1 MKSIKGKIVLV
12 IFFLIIFGVGF
23 WVGQNSVVCKVCPPQ
38 DVDFSLFWQTWKK
51 LEEKYVRPELLDT
64 QEMVHG
70 AISGMVKSLEDP
82 YTVFFNPEETK
93 KFLEDVS
100 GRFEGVGM
108 EIGIRKGKLQVIAP
122 LEGTPAQKAGIRAGD
137 IIVKIEDTKTIDIT
151 IEEAVSLIR
160 GPKGTEVT
168 LSVLRDDWD
177 SSKEFKIKR
186 AVIEI
191 PSLKW
196 KILSSTNKA
205 GGKEGKIAYINL
217 YHFSEKAD
225 SDFSKAALQILNSPA
240 EKIILDLRNNP
251 GGYLEISQDIAGWFL
266 EKGNVVVIEDF
277 RNSEED
283 IVYKAEGNAKLLS
296 YPIIVLI
303 NQGTAS
309 AAEILAAALRDN
321 RGVKLVGETSFGKGC
336 VQELV
341 SLRDNSSLKVTVA
354 NWLTPE
360 RKQISEKGL
369 EPDIKIEMT
378 EEDYTQDRDP
388 QLEKAVEIIRGME

>member
-1 MKSIKGKIVLV
+1 MQFFNMQSVKKKIILV
-12 IFFLIIFGVGF
+12 IFFFIIFGGGF
-23 WVGQNSVVCKVCPPQ
+23 WIGKTSVVCEVCPPQ
-38 DVDFSLFWQTWKK
+38 DVDFSLFWQTLEK
-51 LEEKYVRPELLDT
+51 LEEKYVKPGTLNT
-64 QEMVHG
+64 QEMIYG

-82 YTVFFNPEETK
+82 YTVFFSPDETK

-108 EIGIRKGKLQVIAP
+108 EIGIRKEKLQVIAP
-122 LEGTPAQKAGIRAGD
+122 LEGTPAQEAGLRAGD
-137 IIVKIEDTKTIDIT
+137 IIVKVEDTRTIDIT

-168 LSVLRDDWD
+168 LSVLRNDWD

-196 KILSSTNKA
+196 EI
-205 GGKEGKIAYINL
+205 KEENIAYINL

-266 EKGNVVVIEDF
+266 EKGNVVVVEDF

-283 IVYKAEGNAKLLS
+283 ILYKAEGNAKLSS

-303 NQGTAS
+303 NQGSAS

-360 RKQISEKGL
+360 RKQISEEGL
-369 EPDIKIEMT
+369 EPDIRVEIT
-378 EEDYTQDRDP
+378 EEDYAQDRDP
-388 QLEKAVEIIRGME
+388 QLEKAIEIIRGME